1 MGFKEMMT
9 IDNIKRML
17 ITIAYVCYVIVTVL
31 KNNAGLNLGAGEYVF
46 VAVIGIC
53 LKLADSTNT
62 IQQMLSVVDPEKLE
76 QLLQRTESIT
86 TSLILP
92 NSDRSICEPF
102 ATPRSDEQTH
112 RDIRLNDQYIIR
124 VRV

>member
-1 MGFKEMMT
+1 MGFKDLIT
-9 IDNIKRML
+9 IDNVKRLL

-31 KNNAGLNLGAGEYVF
+31 KNNTGLNLGNGEYVF
-46 VAVIGIC
+46 VAIIGIC

-62 IQQMLSVVDPEKLE
+62 IQQMLSVVDPVKLE

-92 NSDRSICEPF
+92 NTERSICEPF
-102 ATPRSDEQTH
+102 ETPRSDEETH
-112 RDIRLNDQYIIR
+112 RDIRLNDQFIIR